1 MPHRCSEKYTIAPEI
16 YLESQTSLLE
26 IRIKIGIHRGQR
38 CSSKMLPPV
47 AVCASLLSFLP
58 WSHGQFDPFNFQV
71 RYQDIYKNPEPPSRE
86 DWDKIWAGNLVRN
99 YSFII
104 QVFRFSSFLRRPQIR
119 RGDPKARGEN
129 SLPIWLDSAA
139 K

>member
-1 MPHRCSEKYTIAPEI
+1 M
-16 YLESQTSLLE
+16 LL
-26 IRIKIGIHRGQR
+26 
-38 CSSKMLPPV
+38 PV
-47 AVCASLLSFLP
+47 AVLASLLSFLP
-58 WSHGQFDPFNFQV
+58 WSHGQFDPFNFQA

-104 QVFRFSSFLRRPQIR
+104 QVVKLSPFLRRPQIR
-119 RGDPKARGEN
+119 WGDPKAGGED
-129 SLPIWLDSAA
+129 SLPIWLDGAA